1 MQKINAFISKY
12 YFWLIVIGSIGAI
25 WALFVPGYFGA
36 SDDVHIA
43 WLYQMDYVLKI
54 GQFPPRYV
62 PDLSFGFGYPLFN
75 FVFPLP
81 YYIAEI
87 FYVLGFSLVDSTK
100 IVFGLTIPAS
110 MLGMFFL
117 GRRFVDPALAL
128 AMAVMYGYAPYRA
141 VDLYIRGAF
150 GEIVA
155 LMLLPWLVWSVCGVM
170 DVSQVLWYR
179 IRMVFIG
186 GLMIGLFI
194 LSHNIS
200 AYMFMPWLAI
210 LGVLLLFGTG
220 KYWRLQIGY
229 LGIMFGLGLLAS
241 SYFWIPAL
249 FESRLMKYDTV
260 FNFIDHFPTIK
271 QLMTPYWGYGAS
283 VAGPY
288 DGMSFV

>member
-1 MQKINAFISKY
+1 
-12 YFWLIVIGSIGAI
+12 
-25 WALFVPGYFGA
+25 
-36 SDDVHIA
+36 
-43 WLYQMDYVLKI
+43 
-54 GQFPPRYV
+54 
-62 PDLSFGFGYPLFN
+62 
-75 FVFPLP
+75 
-81 YYIAEI
+81 
-87 FYVLGFSLVDSTK
+87 
-100 IVFGLTIPAS
+100 
-110 MLGMFFL
+110 
-117 GRRFVDPALAL
+117 
-128 AMAVMYGYAPYRA
+128 
-141 VDLYIRGAF
+141 
-150 GEIVA
+150 
-155 LMLLPWLVWSVCGVM
+155 
-170 DVSQVLWYR
+170 
-179 IRMVFIG
+179 MVFIG

-288 DGMSFV
+288 DGMSFFLGFSNILVLVVGLLLVVIYVLYAKNKRIHF